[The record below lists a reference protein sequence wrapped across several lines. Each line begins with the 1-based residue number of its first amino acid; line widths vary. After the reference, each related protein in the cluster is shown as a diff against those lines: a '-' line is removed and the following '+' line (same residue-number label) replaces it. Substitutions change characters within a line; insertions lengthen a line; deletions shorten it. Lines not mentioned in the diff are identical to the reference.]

1 MRPLSGGCIDQPF
14 DCDTSMT
21 NAVPRSAPTA
31 TGRLLSIDALRG
43 LVILFMLLDHV
54 RETFLLHR
62 QVSDPMDIA
71 STEPALFFSRTLA
84 HLCAPVF
91 VLLTGLS
98 AWLFGEKYDGKA
110 DVSAFLFKR
119 GLFLVA
125 LEFTLVN
132 FAWTFQLPPTVIY
145 LQVIWA
151 IGLSMIALSL
161 LVWLPRW
168 LLLTLSLTIIAGH
181 NLLDGLHF
189 GTESALHLPWAILHD
204 RGWIEAGETLRLR
217 TSYPLLPWIGVI
229 GLGYALGPWFARAA
243 DAGVRQR
250 RLLIGGIAGLLGF
263 VVLRLVNGY
272 GEKYWA
278 FGDSGLQTLMSF
290 FNITKYPPS
299 LLFITLTVSVG
310 LLLLLVFERAQDR
323 RWIHWL
329 TVFGSAPMFFYL
341 LHLYALKVLY
351 LIGVALFGLNQGTY
365 FGFSSVTTVWL
376 AAMVLAVALFPAV
389 RWFSGL
395 KARRRD
401 IAWLKYL

>member
-1 MRPLSGGCIDQPF
+1 
-14 DCDTSMT
+14 MT
-21 NAVPRSAPTA
+21 IACTRSNPPPTC
-31 TGRLLSIDALRG
+31 RLLSIDALRG

-62 QVSDPMDIA
+62 QVSDPMEIA

-98 AWLFGEKYDGKA
+98 AWLFGEKYAGKA

-119 GLFLVA
+119 GLFLVV

-132 FAWTFQLPPTVIY
+132 FAWTFQLPPSVIY

-168 LLLTLSLTIIAGH
+168 LLLTLSLAIIAGH

-189 GTESALHLPWAILHD
+189 AAESALHVPWAILHD
-204 RGWIEAGETLRLR
+204 RGWIEVGDSLRLR

-229 GLGYALGPWFARAA
+229 GLGYALGPWFARGA
-243 DAGVRQR
+243 DAWSRQQALLLAGV
-250 RLLIGGIAGLLGF
+250 AGLLGF
-263 VVLRLVNGY
+263 VGLRLINAY
-272 GEKYWA
+272 GEKPWII
-278 FGDSGLQTLMSF
+278 GDSTVQTLMGF

-299 LLFITLTVSVG
+299 LLFITLTVSIG
-310 LLLLLVFERAQDR
+310 LLLLLVFERLQTR
-323 RWIHWL
+323 RWIRWL

-341 LHLYALKVLY
+341 LHLYVLKVLY
-351 LIGVALFGLNQGTY
+351 LMALALFGLNQGSH
-365 FGFSSVTTVWL
+365 FGFDSVPAIWL
-376 AAMVLAVALFPAV
+376 VSVLLAVALYPAV
-389 RWFSGL
+389 RWFSAL
-395 KARRRD
+395 KSRRRD
-401 IAWLKYL
+401 IVWLKYL

>member
-1 MRPLSGGCIDQPF
+1 
-14 DCDTSMT
+14 MT
-21 NAVPRSAPTA
+21 IVLPRSAPLA

-62 QVSDPMDIA
+62 QVNDPMDIA

-98 AWLFGEKYDGKA
+98 AWLFGEKYAGKA

-119 GLFLVA
+119 GLFLVV

-132 FAWTFQLPPTVIY
+132 FAWTFQLPPSVIY

-161 LVWLPRW
+161 LVWLPRG

-181 NLLDGLHF
+181 NLLDAVHF
-189 GTESALHLPWAILHD
+189 PVESALHVPWAILHD
-204 RGWIEAGETLRLR
+204 RGWIDVSDNLRLR

-229 GLGYALGPWFARAA
+229 GLGYALGPWFARGVE
-243 DAGVRQR
+243 AGLRQWQ
-250 RLLIGGIAGLLGF
+250 LLIAGSAGLLGF
-263 VVLRLVNGY
+263 VGLRLINGY
-272 GEKYWA
+272 GEKPWA
-278 FGDSGLQTLMSF
+278 VGDTSVQTLMSF

-299 LLFITLTVSVG
+299 LLFIALTVSAG
-310 LLLLLVFERAQDR
+310 LLLLLAFERLQDR
-323 RWIHWL
+323 RWIRGL

-341 LHLYALKVLY
+341 LHLYTLKVLY
-351 LIGVALFGLNQGTY
+351 LIGAALFGLNQGSY
-365 FGFSSVTTVWL
+365 FGFSSVSAIWL
-376 AAMVLAVALFPAV
+376 AAVILAIVLFPAV
-389 RWFSGL
+389 RWFSAL

>member
-1 MRPLSGGCIDQPF
+1 
-14 DCDTSMT
+14 MT
-21 NAVPRSAPTA
+21 ITCARSNPPP

-71 STEPALFFSRTLA
+71 NTEPALFFSRTLA

-98 AWLFGEKYDGKA
+98 AWLFGEKYAGKA

-119 GLFLVA
+119 GLFLVV

-132 FAWTFQLPPTVIY
+132 FAWTFQLPPSVIY

-151 IGLSMIALSL
+151 IGLSMLALSL

-168 LLLTLSLTIIAGH
+168 LLLTLSLVIIAGH

-189 GTESALHLPWAILHD
+189 APESALHVPWAILHD
-204 RGWIEAGETLRLR
+204 RGWIDVGDSLRLR

-229 GLGYALGPWFARAA
+229 GLGYALGPWFARVA
-243 DAGVRQR
+243 DAGSRQQS
-250 RLLIGGIAGLLGF
+250 LLLGGVAGLLGF
-263 VVLRLVNGY
+263 VGLRLLNGY
-272 GEKYWA
+272 GEKPWA
-278 FGDSGLQTLMSF
+278 VEDTTVQTLMAF

-299 LLFITLTVSVG
+299 LLFITLTVSIG
-310 LLLLLVFERAQDR
+310 LLLLLAFERLQTR
-323 RWIHWL
+323 RWIRWL
-329 TVFGSAPMFFYL
+329 TVYGSAPMFFYL
-341 LHLYALKVLY
+341 LHLYVLKVLY
-351 LIGVALFGLNQGTY
+351 VIAVALFGLNQGSY
-365 FGFSSVTTVWL
+365 FGFDSVPTIWL
-376 AAMVLAVALFPAV
+376 VSLLLALTLYPAV
-389 RWFSGL
+389 RWFSAL
-395 KARRRD
+395 KSRRRD
-401 IAWLKYL
+401 IGWLKYL